1 MKAQKEKNAWKNSN
15 EGSFSTGIAP
25 LRKSILILV
34 IAYNDLMKWIW
45 FLPYR
50 KIKRELKQ
58 LDLYAGQKKIVKPKD
73 CYTGI
78 DSFSFSA

>member
-1 MKAQKEKNAWKNSN
+1 MFNKYVLKEWMKVQNEKNAWKNSN
-15 EGSFSTGIAP
+15 EGSFSTDIAP

-45 FLPYR
+45 SLPYT

-58 LDLYAGQKKIVKPKD
+58 LDLYAGQKK
-73 CYTGI
+73 
-78 DSFSFSA
+78 